1 MYEGENF
8 RHVGNI
14 FRRASLSVQG
24 QMSPQCVSGRRKCS
38 EDVLFT
44 VQIALHTGLLY
55 CHLDGMCH
63 KAG

>member
-1 MYEGENF
+1 MYEGENL
-8 RHVGNI
+8 RHVGSI
-14 FRRASLSVQG
+14 FRRASQFKVK
-24 QMSPQCVSGRRKCS
+24 MSPQYVTGRRKCS

-44 VQIALHTGLLY
+44 VQIALHIGLLY